1 MLFHRIANRPPNP
14 NGGSVIFALQIL
26 LVILV
31 PLLDDGKAL
40 APPSYVAA
48 LIAVQ
53 TATVGL
59 LGYHRTA
66 AAIALG
72 GSLALSAVAILGF
85 RTTPMRLALWATLVS
100 GGATTVAL
108 TLKSAFASGVPP
120 VQRIFCGAAGY
131 VMLGFVFAA
140 LHGLAGFLLQNG
152 ILDQGAYV
160 LQAGLE
166 RTRPIH
172 WPDYVWLS
180 FATLSTSG
188 FGDVVAVGSLP
199 SALATLEAV
208 AGILFPATLI
218 ARIASLADSDR
229 HP

>member
-1 MLFHRIANRPPNP
+1 MLFHRIGNRPPNP
-14 NGGSVIFALQIL
+14 NGGSLIFALQVL
-26 LVILV
+26 LVVLV

-48 LIAVQ
+48 LIAAQ
-53 TATVGL
+53 AGTVSL
-59 LGYHRTA
+59 LGYRRTA
-66 AAIALG
+66 AAI
-72 GSLALSAVAILGF
+72 SLWGTLTLSVVAILGF
-85 RTTPMRLALWATLVS
+85 RTSPMRLVLWATLIS

-108 TLKSAFASGVPP
+108 TLKSAFAAGVPP

-140 LHGLAGFLLQNG
+140 LHGLAGYLLQHG
-152 ILDQGAYV
+152 FLDQGAYL
-160 LQAGLE
+160 LQTGVE
-166 RTRPIH
+166 RSRPIH

-180 FATLSTSG
+180 FATLTTAG

-218 ARIASLADSDR
+218 ARIASLADAER
-229 HP
+229 RP

>member
-1 MLFHRIANRPPNP
+1 MLFHRITNRPPNP
-14 NGGSVIFALQIL
+14 NGGALIFALQIL

-31 PLLDDGKAL
+31 PLLDDGQAL

-48 LIAVQ
+48 MITTQA
-53 TATVGL
+53 ATVGL
-59 LGYHRTA
+59 LGYRRTA
-66 AAIALG
+66 VAIALV
-72 GSLALSAVAILGF
+72 STLALSAVAILGF
-85 RTTPMRLALWATLVS
+85 RNAPMRLVLWATLVS

-108 TLKSAFASGVPP
+108 TIKSAFAAGVPA

-131 VMLGFVFAA
+131 VLLGFVFAA
-140 LHGLAGFLLQNG
+140 LHGLAGFILQNG
-152 ILDQGAYV
+152 LLGQGAYA
-160 LQAGLE
+160 LQAGIE

-180 FATLSTSG
+180 FATLTTAG

-218 ARIASLADSDR
+218 ARIASLADAERRS
-229 HP
+229 